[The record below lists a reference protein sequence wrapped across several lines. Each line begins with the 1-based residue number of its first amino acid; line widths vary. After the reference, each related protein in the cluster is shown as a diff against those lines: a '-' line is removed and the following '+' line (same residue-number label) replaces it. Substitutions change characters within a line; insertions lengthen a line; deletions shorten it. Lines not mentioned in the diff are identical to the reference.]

1 MSTNVFDDFVRH
13 SVAEVSRRAS
23 LRMLAGAPLLAALI
37 GPLTVGAGSSDKRAR
52 KKARKKA
59 RQIAQQQCL
68 AQVEQCRAYFTDA
81 CESPDPSECLE
92 WIGPC
97 CEYLGSC
104 DATSFISCLLES

>member
-1 MSTNVFDDFVRH
+1 MLSMH
-13 SVAEVSRRAS
+13 SISIPPQTCRRAT
-23 LRMLAGAPLLAALI
+23 LWILGAVPLGAALM

-52 KKARKKA
+52 KKARRKA
-59 RQIAQQQCL
+59 RQIAEQRCL

-104 DATSFISCLLES
+104 DAISFISCLLES

>member
-1 MSTNVFDDFVRH
+1 MSTSASSAFNLDTAAD
-13 SVAEVSRRAS
+13 VSRRAT
-23 LRMLAGAPLLAALI
+23 LLILGALPLGAALM
-37 GPLTVGAGSSDKRAR
+37 GPLTVGARSSDKRAR
-52 KKARKKA
+52 KKARRKA
-59 RQIAQQQCL
+59 RQIAEQRCL

-104 DATSFISCLLES
+104 DAISFISCLLES